1 MIRPFGRWA
10 NMLGTSVS
18 ETSLQLRQR
27 MREFYETSETYKELL
42 SAHDETYLRHYVELV
57 IRYAPSGSRI
67 LDLGCGNGISS
78 RLLNQADFDVVGTDI
93 SALFLEEAQEWE
105 NPKLRYKVCDVLE
118 LPFENNSFDVIC
130 SNELIEHLPD
140 VETALTEMI
149 RVVRKGG
156 KVVLSGPNLCSP
168 ITPFLD
174 WIRMMFGK
182 PGRPV
187 WGETKQQAL
196 QQFKRNCGLYIN
208 KRFLTKTPH
217 FIYRN
222 PDLQADAIGGDAD
235 SAYYANPIDLAQF
248 FKLNGFNIVKKAVGF
263 GIKGRI
269 VANMFPYLSPYIT
282 MVVQK

>member
-1 MIRPFGRWA
+1 
-10 NMLGTSVS
+10 MLGTSVS

-27 MREFYETSETYKELL
+27 MREFYETSATYKELL
-42 SAHDETYLRHYVELV
+42 AAHDETYLRHYVELV

-93 SALFLEEAQEWE
+93 SALFLEETQEWE

-118 LPFENNSFDVIC
+118 LPFENNSFDMIC

-196 QQFKRNCGLYIN
+196 QQLKRNCGLYIN

>member
-1 MIRPFGRWA
+1 M
-10 NMLGTSVS
+10 M
-18 ETSLQLRQR
+18 ETPIPETPLQLRQR
-27 MREFYETSETYKELL
+27 MREFYETSETYKDLL
-42 SAHDETYLRHYVELV
+42 AAHDEVYLRHYVELV
-57 IRYAPSGSRI
+57 TRYAPSGSKI
-67 LDLGCGNGISS
+67 LDLGCGNGISA
-78 RLLNQADFDVVGTDI
+78 RLLNLAGYDVVGTDI
-93 SALFLEEAQEWE
+93 SPLFLEEARNWE
-105 NPKLRYKVCDVLE
+105 NPKLRYQVCDVLE
-118 LPFENNSFDVIC
+118 LPFDNDSFDVIC

-140 VETALTEMI
+140 VETALQEMI

-168 ITPFLD
+168 LTPLLD
-174 WIRMMFGK
+174 WIRLMCGK

-196 QQFKRNCGLYIN
+196 HQLKRNCGLYVK

-217 FIYRN
+217 FIYRD

-248 FKLNGFNIVKKAVGF
+248 FKLNGFSIVKKAVGF

-269 VANMFPYLSPYIT
+269 VANLLPYISPYIT